1 MQLEFV
7 QEVFEHVEDKKASE
21 EDKTD
26 KHGFSIGAS
35 RLFFHEYL
43 KTVEISFNLQCIN
56 IFRSSIDMA
65 LNISSDAYNE
75 Y

>member
-26 KHGFSIGAS
+26 KHGFQSVRPGC
-35 RLFFHEYL
+35 FFM
-43 KTVEISFNLQCIN
+43 N
-56 IFRSSIDMA
+56 I
-65 LNISSDAYNE
+65 
-75 Y
+75 